1 MSTILSL
8 WTLAVFVIF
17 IAIVIWVMSKKKEDF
32 DEQANIPFNEDKR
45 PDNKDERTDFNGNNR
60 GVNNG

>member
-32 DEQANIPFNEDKR
+32 DEQANIPFNEDER
-45 PDNKDERTDFNGNNR
+45 PDSNAKNKE
-60 GVNNG
+60 VNDG